1 MDNFNGM
8 NQYNMNQYNEPVA
21 KVKNP
26 IISRCFNASA
36 ILGTISAI
44 LIFVSL
50 YLPAIDLSHFD
61 EKIEQKY
68 NLVKLCQRVSE
79 FISDIWGGI
88 PVGIIIGAVLMLIL
102 SYIKIP
108 LLKLIPS
115 FIVIAMVAIMLI
127 DMGNVIEFVKYM
139 LELAHVETST
149 AVDTKGVFE
158 SLQAGVY
165 VLAAGLITG
174 LTSCFMP
181 TPE

>member
-8 NQYNMNQYNEPVA
+8 NQYNMNQYNEPAA

-68 NLVKLCQRVSE
+68 TLIKLCERIND
-79 FISDIWGGI
+79 FISEIWAGI
-88 PVGIIIGAVLMLIL
+88 PVGIIIGAVLMIVL

-115 FIVIAMVAIMLI
+115 FIVMAMVIIMLV
-127 DMGNVIEFVKYM
+127 DMGNIIEFVKYM
-139 LELAHVETST
+139 LETTHVETST
-149 AVDTKGVFE
+149 VVDTKEVFQ
-158 SLQAGVY
+158 SFQAGIY

-174 LTSCFMP
+174 FISCFMP